1 MYLPLT
7 INSYLYK
14 ANTLWTFLH
23 KWLVRHTPPAERLM
37 QTELTSKSWK
47 KGAPAWED
55 AGPRTVA
62 GSLSTPAVD

>member
-7 INSYLYK
+7 HEFILINTCK

-23 KWLVRHTPPAERLM
+23 KWLARHTPPAERLM

-47 KGAPAWED
+47 KGAQHGRMLVHGKWL
-55 AGPRTVA
+55 G
-62 GSLSTPAVD
+62 L